1 MKRNVIK
8 LTAIIALIMSAAFEG
23 SQSTEKETRNLK
35 DFTKVSFGVSG
46 NLYVNI
52 GQQFSVV
59 LEGDK
64 DLLEDIITEVSNGR
78 LVIKK
83 ENWHM
88 NLNKKV
94 DVYVTMPELTAL
106 GVSGSGRADVKDNV
120 KTSDLNLSVSGS
132 GKLYTSG
139 IDVSKLDCS
148 ISGSGDIILGSG
160 EAENGEFSISGSGN
174 FTGENTKIGKADISI
189 SGSGSCICNVTENLK
204 GSISGSGNVSYLG
217 DPRIDVRVSGS
228 GKVRSR

>member
-1 MKRNVIK
+1 MKRNVI
-8 LTAIIALIMSAAFEG
+8 LTAIIAITMLSAFAG
-23 SQSTEKETRNLK
+23 NQSTEKETRDLK
-35 DFTKVSFGVSG
+35 GFRKINFGVSG

-52 GQQFSVV
+52 GSQFSVV

-64 DLLEDIITEVSNGR
+64 DLLENIITEVSKDR

-83 ENWHM
+83 ENWRM
-88 NLNKKV
+88 NMNKKV
-94 DVYVTMPELTAL
+94 NVYVTMPEMTAL
-106 GVSGSGRADVKDNV
+106 GVSGSGRAEVKDDL
-120 KTSDLNLSVSGS
+120 KTGDLNLSVSGS

-139 IDVSKLDCS
+139 IEVSKLDCS

-160 EAENGEFSISGSGN
+160 NAETGDFSISGSGN

-189 SGSGSCICNVTENLK
+189 SGSGNCICNVTENLK

-217 DPRIDVRVSGS
+217 DPKLDVRVSGS
-228 GKVRSR
+228 GKVRSK

>member
-1 MKRNVIK
+1 M
-8 LTAIIALIMSAAFEG
+8 LTAIIALIMSAAFG
-23 SQSTEKETRNLK
+23 GNQSTEKETRNLK

-52 GQQFSVV
+52 GSQFSVI

-174 FTGENTKIGKADISI
+174 FTGENTKIGKADVSI

-217 DPRIDVRVSGS
+217 DPRLDVRVSGS

>member
-1 MKRNVIK
+1 MKRNVI
-8 LTAIIALIMSAAFEG
+8 LTALVVLIMSAAFAG
-23 SQSTEKETRNLK
+23 SQSTGKETRNLK

-52 GQQFSVV
+52 GSQFSVV

-64 DLLEDIITEVSNGR
+64 DLLEEIITEVSNDR

-83 ENWHM
+83 DNWHM
-88 NLNKKV
+88 NMNKKL
-94 DVYVTMPELTAL
+94 DVYVTMPELEAL
-106 GVSGSGRADVKDNV
+106 GVSGSGRAEVKDNV

-139 IDVSKLDCS
+139 IEVSKLDCS

-174 FTGENTKIGKADISI
+174 FTGENTKIGKADVSI
-189 SGSGSCICNVTENLK
+189 SGSGNCICNVTENLK
-204 GSISGSGNVSYLG
+204 GRISGSGNVSYLG
-217 DPRIDVRVSGS
+217 DPRLDVRVSGS